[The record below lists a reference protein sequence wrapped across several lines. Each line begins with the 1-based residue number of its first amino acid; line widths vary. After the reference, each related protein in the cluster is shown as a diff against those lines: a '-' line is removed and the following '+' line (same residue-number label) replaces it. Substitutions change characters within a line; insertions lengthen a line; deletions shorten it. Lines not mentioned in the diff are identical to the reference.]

1 MSSPTQKSS
10 TPSPNIRY
18 CRRVVALVLIALAQ
32 QLSVG
37 RAVALFGVVC
47 HRTHASGT
55 TATYVK
61 ANLHEITAALTALTQ
76 EPTHYSPPNP
86 NPTTLTTTVPVA
98 HNTRPAPQWTTFRS
112 MIPPMPQPI

>member
-1 MSSPTQKSS
+1 M
-10 TPSPNIRY
+10 
-18 CRRVVALVLIALAQ
+18 LIALAQ

-37 RAVALFGVVC
+37 RAAALFGVVC

-76 EPTHYSPPNP
+76 EPHPL
-86 NPTTLTTTVPVA
+86 LTA
-98 HNTRPAPQWTTFRS
+98 E
-112 MIPPMPQPI
+112 PQPHHP